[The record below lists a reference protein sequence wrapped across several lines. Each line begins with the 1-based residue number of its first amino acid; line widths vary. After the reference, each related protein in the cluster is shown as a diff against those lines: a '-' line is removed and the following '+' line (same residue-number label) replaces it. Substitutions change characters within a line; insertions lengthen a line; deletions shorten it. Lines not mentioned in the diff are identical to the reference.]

1 MKSSK
6 LLALGLVICSAN
18 AHAQV
23 LGADTTKPAE
33 NTTVQVGGKS
43 TIDLIRLESNT
54 PSVPL
59 RNDGVVKGSEQIEL
73 DGKPLTRGRDY
84 AIDYPTGIVM
94 LMVPY
99 RPGQALR
106 ATYRYD
112 KSLAK
117 PTGGATGLNSLKLDL
132 MQGTS
137 VSLGLGM
144 VDRGANGTVTT
155 TDLYSLRTNFSG
167 GSALG
172 FKSSGLISLGN
183 KRESSSMSVFS
194 KEAKGKNSNLGQ
206 GSAIVQ
212 DIAMKLAGGG
222 QISANY
228 QNIDQNYIG
237 QQGFTNAGFSEK
249 DANALAKERGL
260 KRFSYGLN
268 QVNFGGLKVSQG
280 FDMVGDGDNEIS
292 RRNFGIETN
301 GFKAGFNTRSVDKNF
316 KRFKDLKDADGA
328 IMAFETGTDTSDWFT
343 EFTGKR
349 FLMKMTGKT
358 VENENQDAFTKRMF
372 SLNYDKVKFSYGDQ
386 SIDEGYRHF
395 QGTREGNWKQLE
407 RERGMSRRGWGLEL
421 QPISKQFSA
430 LAITSDSFGG
440 NNGDL
445 NALDIRAA
453 GETWSLEHYERSL
466 AKGFQDLI
474 NREDRG
480 RLDQHV
486 ANITKMYEPAGVGA
500 RPEDV
505 NWFSNGAGLERDFS
519 RIQFNPGKGVG
530 VRFDSLQFSG
540 ATDTG
545 SRELLAIT
553 AGKTNFGFSQQRFGQ
568 NLTEVSTLMSFE
580 RERLGNVL
588 GMNKRD
594 IWLSTPF
601 AKSGKLDFSM
611 MKAETDGGTVGRTS
625 IDYSQPNLDFKWRS
639 RQVDAGFGD
648 VRGLVDRDREVL
660 QQLVGNEQR
669 QLMLNWLMRRDL
681 RIQLDWVDQ
690 ENENHLANLKNYN
703 TLLNWNPDKNSKLEY
718 FQRNVV
724 QRDGETVMSAES
736 IERLLLARNF
746 AGLGSVSW
754 EKESANYSGELN
766 TTPDRVRNTFAMSAK
781 VDEKTTLGTEQTRT
795 DFSNGNRENISTNT
809 VSTEVIKGSGVSVS
823 DTAIS
828 RTGTGAGPD
837 ERKRNYGVW
846 VDLGRGMKLKYGY
859 ARALN
864 ENEAGNLSSN
874 FSISEGTF
882 GGVRF
887 GGTNYQ
893 FNRIDGRRNK
903 AIGNF
908 NLSAEKGFDLGI
920 LDDFK
925 FSLSSDS
932 SRDYGLWQK
941 ENMIGRFS
949 GSINGNRLGFE
960 YFGQYVPQARQ
971 RAIDRGFFFAT
982 KNSANSLFGAE
993 VNYKVRTLPE
1003 GKTFDIRN
1011 VKLSSNPIKGWK
1023 VTHELQSYPEVPR
1036 GDVLLGSVLQP
1047 TRNTIWR
1054 IDQTAGKNT
1063 LFGASWEERL
1073 NDQQKIMTRTTGVN
1087 LTLNA
1092 NKPNPISIFYGVEQG
1107 DRAGIRTTAMRY
1119 TLKYDMVPGPNSS
1132 FGLLIGNVSWLDS
1145 DGQSTNIGRENWT
1158 MRLNWQV
1165 KF

>member
-1 MKSSK
+1 MNTSK
-6 LLALGLVICSAN
+6 LLALGLAICSAS

-23 LGADTTKPAE
+23 LGTDTTAPKE
-33 NTTVQVGGKS
+33 NTTVAVGGKS
-43 TIDLIRLESNT
+43 TIDLIRLEANT

-73 DGKPLTRGRDY
+73 DGRPLVRGRDY
-84 AIDYPTGIVM
+84 AIDYPTGVVM

-106 ATYRYD
+106 ATYRFD
-112 KSLAK
+112 KALAK
-117 PTGGATGLNSLKLDL
+117 VGAGATALSSLKLDL
-132 MQGTS
+132 VQGTS

-144 VDRGANGTVTT
+144 VDRGANGAVTT
-155 TDLYSLRTNFSG
+155 TDLYSFRNNFSG
-167 GSALG
+167 GSSLG
-172 FKSSGLISLGN
+172 FKSNGIISLGN
-183 KRESSSMSVFS
+183 KRASSSMSVFGKQS
-194 KEAKGKNSNLGQ
+194 KGDGTNLGQ

-212 DIAMKLAGGG
+212 DIAMKLSGGG

-237 QQGFTNAGFSEK
+237 AQGFTNAGFSEK
-249 DANALAKERGL
+249 DANALSKERGL
-260 KRFSYGLN
+260 KRFSYGLQ
-268 QVNFGGLKVSQG
+268 QVNFGGLKLSQG

-292 RRNFGIETN
+292 RRNFGIETS
-301 GFKAGFNTRSVDKNF
+301 GFKAGFNSRNVDKNF
-316 KRFKDLKDADGA
+316 KRFKDLKDGDGA
-328 IMAFETGTDTSDWFT
+328 IMAFETGTSTNDWFT

-349 FLMKMTGKT
+349 FLMKLTSKSVADDSSNGFDKR
-358 VENENQDAFTKRMF
+358 AFALEFDRA
-372 SLNYDKVKFSYGDQ
+372 KFNYGDQ
-386 SIDEGYRHF
+386 TIDSDFRKL

-407 RERGMSRRGWGLEL
+407 RERGMSRRNWGLQL
-421 QPISKQFSA
+421 QPISTQFSA
-430 LAITSDSFGG
+430 LSINSDSFGG
-440 NNGDL
+440 DRGDL

-453 GETWSLEHYERSL
+453 GQSWSLEHYERSL
-466 AKGFQDLI
+466 ARDFRDLV

-480 RLDQHV
+480 KLDQHV
-486 ANITKMYEPAGVGA
+486 ANVAKMYEPTGVGA
-500 RPEDV
+500 RPDDV
-505 NWFSNGAGLERDFS
+505 NWFSNGAGLDRSFN

-530 VRFDSLQFSG
+530 VRLDSLQFSG
-540 ATDTG
+540 ANDTG
-545 SRELLAIT
+545 SRDLLAVT
-553 AGKTNFGFSQQRFGQ
+553 SGKTSFGFSKQRFGQ

-580 RERLGNVL
+580 RERLGNIL
-588 GMNKRD
+588 GLDKQD
-594 IWLSTPF
+594 IWLSMPF
-601 AKSGKLDFSM
+601 AKNGKLDFWM
-611 MKAETDGGTVGRTS
+611 MNAETDGGNVDRTS
-625 IDYSQPNLDFKWRS
+625 IDYSQPNFDLKWRS
-639 RQVDAGFGD
+639 RKVDAGFGD

-690 ENENHLANLKNYN
+690 DSENQLANLKNYN

-718 FQRNVV
+718 FQRNRVD
-724 QRDGETVMSAES
+724 REGDTVMSSES
-736 IERLLLARNF
+736 IERLLLARDF
-746 AGLGSVSW
+746 ANLGSVSW
-754 EKESANYSGELN
+754 EKESANYTGELN
-766 TTPDRVRNTFAMSAK
+766 TTPDRVRNTIAMQAK
-781 VDEKTTLGTEQTRT
+781 VSETTTLGTEQTRT

-823 DTAIS
+823 DTSIS
-828 RTGTGAGPD
+828 RVGTGAGPD
-837 ERKRNYGVW
+837 ERRRNYGLW
-846 VDLGRGMKLKYGY
+846 VDLGHGMKLKYGY
-859 ARALN
+859 ARSLN
-864 ENEAGNLSSN
+864 ENEAGNLNSN
-874 FSISEGTF
+874 FSISEGTV

-908 NLSAEKGFDLGI
+908 NLAAEKGFDLGLI
-920 LDDFK
+920 DDFK
-925 FSLSSDS
+925 FALSSDS
-932 SRDYGLWQK
+932 SRDYGIWQK
-941 ENMIGRFS
+941 ENLIGRFS
-949 GSINGNRLGFE
+949 GSINGNKLGFE

-971 RAIDRGFFFAT
+971 RAVDRGFYFAT
-982 KNSANSLFGAE
+982 KNAEKSLFGAE

-1011 VKLSSNPIKGWK
+1011 VKLSSNPTKGWK
-1023 VTHELQSYPEVPR
+1023 VTHEMQSYPEVQR

-1063 LFGASWEERL
+1063 LLGASWEERL
-1073 NDQQKIMTRTTGVN
+1073 NDQQRIMTRTTGVN
-1087 LTLNA
+1087 LTFNA
-1092 NKPNPISIFYGVEQG
+1092 NRPNPVSIFYGVEQG
-1107 DRAGIRTTAMRY
+1107 DRAGVRTTAMRY

-1132 FGLLIGNVSWLDS
+1132 FGLLVGNVSWLDS

-1158 MRLNWQV
+1158 VRLNWQI